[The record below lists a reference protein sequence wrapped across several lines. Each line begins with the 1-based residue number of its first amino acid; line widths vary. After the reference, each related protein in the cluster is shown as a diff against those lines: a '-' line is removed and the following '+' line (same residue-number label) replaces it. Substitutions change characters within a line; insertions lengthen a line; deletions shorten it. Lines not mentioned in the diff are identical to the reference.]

1 MEKDELYYKVIGAL
15 VAGKTPNE
23 VAAEFEVSPGKVI
36 RWNVEYKRHKEDGT
50 LEKLLNLSE
59 LAIYTAAQSAGL
71 PLEAAVGAVE
81 KVSGLQRLEAATQS
95 CALSLVT
102 RIQSLAM
109 SIEYVSDLDTLVDA
123 LCKVQTAFFNS
134 NKTQVNIQ
142 NNMTGPAQGYSAFL
156 GDKPGEAD

>member
-15 VAGKTPNE
+15 IAGKTPNE
-23 VAAEFEVSPGKVI
+23 VAVEFDVSPGKVI
-36 RWNVEYKRHKEDGT
+36 RWHVEYKRHKEDGT

-59 LAIYTAAQSAGL
+59 LAIFTATQAAGL
-71 PLEAAVGAVE
+71 PIEAAVGAIE
-81 KVSGLQRLEAATQS
+81 RVSGLQLLETATQA

-109 SIEYVSDLDTLVDA
+109 SIDYVSDLDTLADS
-123 LCKVQTAFFNS
+123 LCKIQAAFFNS

-142 NNMTGPAQGYSAFL
+142 NNMTGPAQAYSAFL
-156 GDKPGEAD
+156 GDKPGETN